1 VSSDLVVL
9 AHFECSPLAISTLR
23 LDLELVNATLDRWQY
38 QLVDGGD
45 CQRMAE
51 LEQWH
56 ACGN

>member
-9 AHFECSPLAISTLR
+9 THFEFSPLAISTLR
-23 LDLELVNATLDRWQY
+23 LDLELMNATLGRWQY